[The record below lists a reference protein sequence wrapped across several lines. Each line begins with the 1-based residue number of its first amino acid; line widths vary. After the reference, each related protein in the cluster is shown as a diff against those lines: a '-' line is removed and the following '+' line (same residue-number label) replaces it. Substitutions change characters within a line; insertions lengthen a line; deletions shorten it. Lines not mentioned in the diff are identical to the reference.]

1 MANLT
6 ITTDDEVLKKAR
18 MRALQEGTSVNA
30 VLREFME
37 SYAGLAHQR
46 SLAIEELLSLSR
58 RTQARRGQRQ
68 WSRDE
73 LHERK

>member
-18 MRALQEGTSVNA
+18 LRAMREGTSINA

-37 SYAGLAHQR
+37 SYAGVQHEQKLAAEDLLD
-46 SLAIEELLSLSR
+46 LAAG
-58 RTQARRGQRQ
+58 TKARRGNRS
-68 WSRDE
+68 WCREE
-73 LHERK
+73 LHQRG